1 MSLIDRYLPPL
12 FGWSRD
18 ADPDDLP
25 WEPEE
30 PPGPPPTP
38 VTACLL
44 LDGTTGALLLEVV
57 VGCLELEG
65 TY

>member
-1 MSLIDRYLPPL
+1 
-12 FGWSRD
+12 
-18 ADPDDLP
+18 
-25 WEPEE
+25 
-30 PPGPPPTP
+30 

-57 VGCLELEG
+57 AGCLELEG

>member
-1 MSLIDRYLPPL
+1 MTRRTPWTRRDVEGAGEEAPPP
-12 FGWSRD
+12 S
-18 ADPDDLP
+18 P
-25 WEPEE
+25 
-30 PPGPPPTP
+30 PPGP

-57 VGCLELEG
+57 AGCLELEG